1 MFRHLTL
8 IAMAA
13 GLVLAVGYADQNKNK
28 LVIPVEKTNA
38 WDGKQMFTSYCAPCH
53 GADAR
58 GNGPAAR
65 ALKSQPTDLTALA
78 RLNHGKYPDTHVI
91 SVLQFGSEIPAHG
104 SSDMPV
110 WGDILGRMSR
120 LDTVER
126 NLRVANLSRYLEKIQ
141 VK

>member
-1 MFRHLTL
+1 MFRHLSL

-28 LVIPVEKTNA
+28 LVIPVEKTNP

-78 RLNHGKYPDTHVI
+78 RMNHGKYPDTHVI
-91 SVLQFGSEIPAHG
+91 SVLQFGLEIPAHG

-110 WGDILGRMSR
+110 WGNILGQMSR
-120 LDTVER
+120 LDTVDR

>member
-1 MFRHLTL
+1 MFRHLSL

-28 LVIPVEKTNA
+28 LVIPVEKTNP

-78 RLNHGKYPDTHVI
+78 RMNHGKYPDTHVI
-91 SVLQFGSEIPAHG
+91 SVLQFGPEIPAHG

-110 WGDILGRMSR
+110 WGNILGSMNRVDSH
-120 LDTVER
+120 DR